1 MSHSNPARNNI
12 DSLIANLAEQGYI
25 ASEAIATTLYLAQQL
40 QRPILIEGPPGVGKT
55 ELANATAAML
65 ELPLHR
71 LQCYEGLDESKALYD
86 WKYSKQLLYVQ
97 VLKEQLAEILG
108 GADTLSSAVDR
119 LHGFDDIFYSE
130 RFLEPRPLLKA
141 LQSDAG
147 AVLLIDEIDK
157 ADYEFE
163 SLLLEILADFQVSIP
178 EIGRLGAKVPPLV
191 MLTSNNTR
199 DLSDAL
205 KRRCLHLYIP
215 FPETALEQRIV
226 QSRVPDVPEQ
236 LRKQLVEFVHNVR
249 SLDLKKQPAISETID
264 WARGLILL
272 HAEHLDRQLVSDSLN
287 LLLKYEEDIAIV
299 TPEIPD
305 LLKGHRPGA

>member
-1 MSHSNPARNNI
+1 MSHSNPARTNI
-12 DSLIANLAEQGYI
+12 DTLIADLAKQGYI